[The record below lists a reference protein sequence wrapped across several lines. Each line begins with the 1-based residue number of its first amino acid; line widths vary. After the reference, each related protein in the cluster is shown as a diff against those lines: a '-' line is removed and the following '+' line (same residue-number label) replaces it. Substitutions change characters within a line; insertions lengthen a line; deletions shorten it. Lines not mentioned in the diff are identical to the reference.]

1 MAIIYVMQNRRS
13 FHEEFY
19 KRSEE
24 LFPDDYD
31 GCYLLCNEICKNSA
45 RRHEERKTGCLNAL
59 WKSLGMGMCFV
70 YETPKA
76 KMISEYIVKDRDSKK
91 DRSYLQPDEKKS
103 SRKNKIIYWD
113 EPRIQNRINKS
124 VYFNTG

>member
-1 MAIIYVMQNRRS
+1 MKNSIKDLKNYFQMIMTAVTCFVMG
-13 FHEEFY
+13 FA
-19 KRSEE
+19 
-24 LFPDDYD
+24 
-31 GCYLLCNEICKNSA
+31 EIKDQKCVYQNSA

-70 YETPKA
+70 YETPKT

>member
-1 MAIIYVMQNRRS
+1 MKNSIKDLKNYFQMIMTAVTCFVMGFAKIKDQKCV
-13 FHEEFY
+13 Y
-19 KRSEE
+19 Q
-24 LFPDDYD
+24 
-31 GCYLLCNEICKNSA
+31 NSA

-59 WKSLGMGMCFV
+59 WKSLGMGMFFV
-70 YETPKA
+70 YETPKT

-113 EPRIQNRINKS
+113 EPRIQNRINI
-124 VYFNTG
+124 F

>member
-1 MAIIYVMQNRRS
+1 
-13 FHEEFY
+13 
-19 KRSEE
+19 
-24 LFPDDYD
+24 
-31 GCYLLCNEICKNSA
+31 
-45 RRHEERKTGCLNAL
+45 
-59 WKSLGMGMCFV
+59 MGMCFV

>member
-31 GCYLLCNEICKNSA
+31 GCYLLCNEICQNSA